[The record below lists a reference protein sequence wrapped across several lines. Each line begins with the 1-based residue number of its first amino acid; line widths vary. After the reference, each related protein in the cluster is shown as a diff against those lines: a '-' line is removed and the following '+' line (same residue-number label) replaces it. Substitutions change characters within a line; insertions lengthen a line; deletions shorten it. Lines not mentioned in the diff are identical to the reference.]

1 MKKYI
6 CLTICFFCVYAIAHS
21 QLIGMNK
28 KSLEENRYEDIKGS
42 PFLFKG
48 WVLASVIDKKGQ
60 EITNVLVNYNGYTNG
75 FEAKIEQ
82 GYIEMSPTDY
92 PKIILNQGNSYFQYA
107 AHPKMKD
114 QYIQVL
120 FDDPKQQL
128 IKTFVVTISTRKLEN
143 VGKTIIL
150 ESFVPKK
157 TYYLSKEGNLQLIK
171 LKKKEILKL
180 FPQKEVA
187 NFIKEKQLKLNSEES
202 IVEILDF
209 ISKND
214 LDGK

>member
-1 MKKYI
+1 MKKG
-6 CLTICFFCVYAIAHS
+6 ICFLLCFTFFYSIAYS
-21 QLIGMNK
+21 QFIGTNK
-28 KSLEENRYEDIKGS
+28 KSLEENRYEEIKGS
-42 PFLFKG
+42 PFLFKN
-48 WVLASVIDKKGQ
+48 WVLATVIDKKGE

-82 GYIEMSPTDY
+82 SYIELSPKDY
-92 PKIILNQGNSYFQYA
+92 PRIVLNQGSTYFQFA

-120 FDDPKQQL
+120 FDSPEQQL

-150 ESFVPKK
+150 ENFVPKK
-157 TYYLSKEGNLQLIK
+157 TYYFLKEGNLQLIK

-180 FPQKEVA
+180 FPQKEVTK
-187 NFIKEKQLKLNSEES
+187 FIKEQQLKLNSEEDL
-202 IVEILDF
+202 VALLNF
-209 ISKND
+209 IEKTN
-214 LDGK
+214 